1 MKKVDPK
8 VSLAAS
14 LECVPVNNQAAVSLG
29 YIFNLQTAK
38 VQATV
43 KSNWEMVSVLFK
55 ILFLFYVFLFFCF
68 LFFIVLAVSTMYHE
82 ILIYMSIL
90 HIYLFF
96 FMDPLLLLI
105 LKILFLFW
113 SLP

>member
-55 ILFLFYVFLFFCF
+55 NSFFCF
-68 LFFIVLAVSTMYHE
+68 LFFIVF
-82 ILIYMSIL
+82 
-90 HIYLFF
+90 LFF
-96 FMDPLLLLI
+96 CFL
-105 LKILFLFW
+105 LFW
-113 SLP
+113 LYHVP